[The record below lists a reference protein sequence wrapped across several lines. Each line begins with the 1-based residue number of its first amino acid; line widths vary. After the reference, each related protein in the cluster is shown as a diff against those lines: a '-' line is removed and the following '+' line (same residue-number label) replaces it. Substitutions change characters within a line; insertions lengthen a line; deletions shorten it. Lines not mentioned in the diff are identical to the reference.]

1 MPALPGNTLGVDPGS
16 RVRGDPKVIL
26 LVTFVDW
33 IKTRLNAFSPRPRAN
48 PTSKDIFQFDYH
60 EIARNFSLNTFQ
72 FDYYEIV
79 CTICNTTSVNLFQ
92 YDYDEIGCNSS
103 SLNHIF

>member
-1 MPALPGNTLGVDPGS
+1 MSKNTVPGVNPGGQPQES
-16 RVRGDPKVIL
+16 GGDSKTIYA
-26 LVTFVDW
+26 
-33 IKTRLNAFSPRPRAN
+33 KTRLKAFSPRPRAN

-60 EIARNFSLNTFQ
+60 EIARNFNLNRFE

-79 CTICNTTSVNLFQ
+79 CNPISVNLFQ

-103 SLNHIF
+103 SLNHMS